1 MLSIKSFGSGSM
13 GNSYQVTDGSC
24 SLIIDAGV
32 PLKTLKRKGLG
43 HIDTISGVLVSHRH
57 GDHCLYISDYLKL
70 GVPCYM
76 NADTID
82 FLKVGT
88 HHWVHKLEPKQV
100 IDIGP
105 FRVLPFPLE
114 HDVPNYGFLIQ
125 SGTEKLV
132 YITDSYYCHYK
143 FNGLTHIMV
152 EANYS
157 FEILNANVREGR
169 INNQFRDRL
178 IKSHFAL
185 ENTLKFLAA
194 NDLQY
199 VQEIHLLHLSDRN
212 SDAELFK
219 NKVAA
224 ATGKVVYIAE

>member
-1 MLSIKSFGSGSM
+1 
-13 GNSYQVTDGSC
+13 
-24 SLIIDAGV
+24 
-32 PLKTLKRKGLG
+32 
-43 HIDTISGVLVSHRH
+43 
-57 GDHCLYISDYLKL
+57 
-70 GVPCYM
+70 
-76 NADTID
+76 
-82 FLKVGT
+82 
-88 HHWVHKLEPKQV
+88 
-100 IDIGP
+100 
-105 FRVLPFPLE
+105 
-114 HDVPNYGFLIQ
+114 
-125 SGTEKLV
+125 
-132 YITDSYYCHYK
+132 
-143 FNGLTHIMV
+143 MV

-185 ENTLKFLAA
+185 ENTIKFLEA